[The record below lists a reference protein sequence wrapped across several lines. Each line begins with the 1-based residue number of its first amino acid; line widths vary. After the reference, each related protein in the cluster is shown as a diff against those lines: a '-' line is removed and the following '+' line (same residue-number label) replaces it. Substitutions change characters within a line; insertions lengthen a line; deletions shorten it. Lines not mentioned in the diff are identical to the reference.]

1 MRREKLRKI
10 RVKPFREGFMTEPV
24 IVEIFSDYV

>member
-1 MRREKLRKI
+1 MRREMLRKI
-10 RVKPFREGFMTEPV
+10 PVKPLREGFMIEPV